1 MSCKIIAFSGI
12 DGSGK
17 STQIENLRNHYGIKN
32 TVTYHLRIGYTPL
45 FCFFKRLLLTKQPPL
60 GASSRPKKAF
70 GIRAKGE
77 VWLILALL
85 DYAIFIIF
93 YLRYIKFFKRVV
105 ILDRY
110 LFDSLYDFN
119 QFTKNKIYLK
129 LMRWINLIATPVDH
143 GFLLLITPE
152 ESLRRSILKNDPYS
166 ETFEELEKKYAYYHA
181 RVEGNFVFVEAKY
194 EANQVFDDILR
205 EIESGKTPPSRGL

>member
-1 MSCKIIAFSGI
+1 
-12 DGSGK
+12 
-17 STQIENLRNHYGIKN
+17 
-32 TVTYHLRIGYTPL
+32 
-45 FCFFKRLLLTKQPPL
+45 
-60 GASSRPKKAF
+60 
-70 GIRAKGE
+70 
-77 VWLILALL
+77 
-85 DYAIFIIF
+85 
-93 YLRYIKFFKRVV
+93 V